1 LADRARRPGWIAAA
15 ALALAAVSLL
25 APWALAFDPWAWVGW
40 GRDVT
45 RGALDT
51 AGGPAWK
58 PLPVVATTVFALA
71 GAAAPALWLI
81 VARAGGLLALAGA
94 AALAGRLAGP
104 LAAAVAALAL
114 AFSDWWLFNTALGNS
129 EGLLV
134 AAALWAVVAHLAG
147 RYRAALALALAAAL
161 LRPEAWPFL
170 GLYALWLWRSG
181 RERLPLLTVAL
192 LPVPLLWLGPD
203 VAGAGGALGASDAA
217 RGTASPQSATYA
229 DVPALEVFKD
239 FAELLTIPALLA
251 AIAGAVLGGRTA
263 RILAAGA
270 LAWVAIVAVMAQAG
284 YAGNPRY
291 SVVAAA
297 VGCVLAGVG
306 ATKCSKRFVA
316 TKTSD
321 GFVAVAAAVLV
332 VGGVLAFTLGDLR
345 DQVGE
350 LGDRAQR
357 REDLNALVDRAGGAG
372 AVRGCAPVRTNQPMK
387 AMVGW
392 RVDVPLARLADPP
405 RAPAAILQASPGYS
419 GEPPEPATPPGF
431 ERTAEAGDWTLAT
444 ACDRD

>member
-15 ALALAAVSLL
+15 ALALAAASLL

-71 GAAAPALWLI
+71 GAAAPALWLV

-114 AFSDWWLFNTALGNS
+114 GCSDWWLFNTALGNS

-147 RYRAALALALAAAL
+147 RHRVALALALAAAL

-181 RERLPLLTVAL
+181 RERLPLLAVAL

-203 VAGAGGALGASDAA
+203 AIGAGGALGASDAA
-217 RGTASPQSATYA
+217 RGTASPQSATHA

-239 FAELLTIPALLA
+239 FAELLTIPVLLA

-297 VGCVLAGVG
+297 IGCVLAGVG
-306 ATKCSKRFVA
+306 ATR
-316 TKTSD
+316 TSD
-321 GFVAVAAAVLV
+321 VLVAGGATNVPGTFLAVLV

-372 AVRGCAPVRTNQPMK
+372 AIRGCAPVRTNQPMK

-392 RVDVPLARLADPP
+392 RVDVPLAHLADRP
-405 RAPAAILQASPGYS
+405 RAPAAIFQSSPGYS
-419 GEPPEPATPPGF
+419 GEPPEPAIPPGL
-431 ERTAEAGDWTLAT
+431 ERAARAGDWTLAT
-444 ACDRD
+444 ACDGG